1 MALNRSDVEKIAHL
15 ARLQLNEQEIPQ
27 YTENLSS
34 ILDLVSQM
42 QAVDTS
48 SVEPMANALDATQRL
63 RQDAVTESNSRDK
76 LQAVA
81 PAVENGLFQV
91 PKVIE

>member
-48 SVEPMANALDATQRL
+48 DVEPMANALDATQRL
-63 RQDAVTESNSRDK
+63 RKDDVTEQNDRDN
-76 LQAVA
+76 LQTVA

>member
-1 MALNRSDVEKIAHL
+1 MSLDRSDVDKIAHL
-15 ARLQLNEQEIPQ
+15 ARLQIEEQDAPE
-27 YTENLSS
+27 YAKNLSN
-34 ILDLVSQM
+34 ILDLVDQM

-48 SVEPMANALDATQRL
+48 DVSPMAHPLDAVQRL
-63 RQDAVTESNSRDK
+63 RSDAVTEENQRDK
-76 LQAVA
+76 LQSVA